1 MAGFV
6 IPALLSD
13 KTSFYKSP
21 TLTLNVI
28 TENLAMTLGTTLS
41 ETLSSGQT
49 NNSVQVRFQLTL
61 PPLPRPDISDWE
73 LLVGE

>member
-6 IPALLSD
+6 IPTHLLESPSFD
-13 KTSFYKSP
+13 KLP

-41 ETLSSGQT
+41 KTLSSGQT
-49 NNSVQVRFQLTL
+49 SISVQVRFLLTL
-61 PPLPRPDISDWE
+61 PPLPRPDISNWE

>member
-6 IPALLSD
+6 IPTLFLESP
-13 KTSFYKSP
+13 SFDRLP

-41 ETLSSGQT
+41 KTLSSGQT
-49 NNSVQVRFQLTL
+49 SISVQVRFQLTL

-73 LLVGE
+73 LLVGK